1 MDIDIVNI
9 KNTDLIMKLRRNTKP
24 SRVKNRKKK
33 LCTIIFEC
41 PVEIDNRMK
50 FGHWDIDTI
59 VG

>member
-1 MDIDIVNI
+1 
-9 KNTDLIMKLRRNTKP
+9 MKLRRNTKP